1 MEHIEKPKQEDYP
14 IRTEI
19 RIYFYSPQSQFKKTK
34 MERSGLYFFKFATSK
49 GLLL

>member
-1 MEHIEKPKQEDYP
+1 MEHIGKPKQEDYL
-14 IRTEI
+14 IKTDI
-19 RIYFYSPQSQFKKTK
+19 RIYLYSQQSQFNKTK